1 MSSSAPSQIIEHVV
15 LLKAKPSADP
25 SAVNEMIRNLNGLA
39 TLDSVLHIS
48 AGPVSRCRST
58 SLTFT
63 HMLHSRYRSK
73 SDLASYTHDP
83 VHVAVVAGYVK
94 PVVDDVMAVDWVAE
108 DFSGPVAVGFRLGL
122 IGLGH
127 YQVDPITTQSARFA
141 SPTVAVPPGAAL
153 RLKVMKVKDKSG
165 KGEVLEIARG
175 MKGKFDAIE
184 QLTAG
189 ENFSPER
196 SKGFS
201 IASIAVVKELEALGV
216 VSDVVS
222 EHFDDVVVLDYA
234 VPAQK
239 PAAAARL

>member
-1 MSSSAPSQIIEHVV
+1 MLRVRPASLSLHSPSPSLFLRNPRAPFSVRMSSSAPSQIIEHVV

-25 SAVNEMIRNLNGLA
+25 SAVNDMIRNLNGLA

-48 AGPVSRCRST
+48 AGPVSRCRSAA
-58 SLTFT
+58 LAFT

-73 SDLASYTHDP
+73 SDLDSYTGDP

-108 DFSGPVAVGFRLGL
+108 DFSGPVAV
-122 IGLGH
+122 
-127 YQVDPITTQSARFA
+127 
-141 SPTVAVPPGAAL
+141 PPGAAL
-153 RLKVMKVKDKSG
+153 RLTVMKVKDESV
-165 KGEVLEIARG
+165 KGEVLGIARG
-175 MKGKFDAIE
+175 MEGKFDAIE

-201 IASIAVVKELEALGV
+201 IASIAVVKELEALGAV
-216 VSDVVS
+216 PEVVS
-222 EHFDDVVVLDYA
+222 EHLDDVVVLDYA
-234 VPAQK
+234 VPASV

>member
-1 MSSSAPSQIIEHVV
+1 MLRIRPAALSLHSPSPLPLRRNFRAPFSVQMSSSAPSHIIEHVV

-25 SAVNEMIRNLNGLA
+25 SAVNDMIRNLNGLA

-48 AGPVSRCRST
+48 AGPVSRCRSST
-58 SLTFT
+58 LTFT

-73 SDLASYTHDP
+73 SDLASYTDDP

-108 DFSGPVAVGFRLGL
+108 DFSGPVAV
-122 IGLGH
+122 
-127 YQVDPITTQSARFA
+127 
-141 SPTVAVPPGAAL
+141 PPGAAL
-153 RLKVMKVKDKSG
+153 RLTVMKVKDESG
-165 KGEVLEIARG
+165 KGEVLEMARG
-175 MKGKFDAIE
+175 IKGKFDAIE

-216 VSDVVS
+216 VSEVVS
-222 EHFDDVVVLDYA
+222 EHLDDVVVLDCA
-234 VPAQK
+234 VPASV